1 MNFHERNVF
10 NKCECQLVDTLDCE
24 KCIRDINRRER
35 LKVFSRMVLFL
46 ICVFS
51 GIICVCALYL
61 VFCRE
66 SCMDYKKVSN
76 ISVGVSHLGVSHL
89 GDDCPK
95 LHKDF
100 DVYKSKTWDRELSG
114 DGNGDGYDGDK

>member
-1 MNFHERNVF
+1 
-10 NKCECQLVDTLDCE
+10 
-24 KCIRDINRRER
+24 
-35 LKVFSRMVLFL
+35 MVLFL

-66 SCMDYKKVSN
+66 SCMANRGVGSGSIVVEKG
-76 ISVGVSHLGVSHL
+76 VGVSHI
-89 GDDCPK
+89 GDNCPK
-95 LHKDF
+95 LYKDF

-114 DGNGDGYDGDK
+114 SGDGDGGK